1 MIKQKF
7 AVSLFGATLLTAS
20 LAFAADDPR
29 VVRQDMM
36 KGVREAAKVV
46 GGMLKGDV
54 AYDQAAAMESLA
66 VFQDASERL
75 GDLFPAGTESGEE
88 TEAAPAIWE
97 DRAGFEEAIAMWQT
111 AIGPA
116 VEANPGTLEEARPLL
131 GKVMQGC
138 KGCHD
143 NYRIEEE

>member
-20 LAFAADDPR
+20 FAFAADDPR
-29 VVRQDMM
+29 HVRHELME
-36 KGVREAAKVV
+36 GVRDAAKVV

-66 VFQDASERL
+66 VFQDASSQF
-75 GDLFPAGTESGEE
+75 GDLFPAGTESGDG
-88 TEAAPAIWE
+88 TRAAAAIWD
-97 DRAGFEEAIAMWQT
+97 DRAGFEEAIAAWQM
-111 AIGPA
+111 AIGSA
-116 VEANPGTLEEARPLL
+116 IEAKPGTLEEARPVI

-143 NYRIEEE
+143 NYRTEEE